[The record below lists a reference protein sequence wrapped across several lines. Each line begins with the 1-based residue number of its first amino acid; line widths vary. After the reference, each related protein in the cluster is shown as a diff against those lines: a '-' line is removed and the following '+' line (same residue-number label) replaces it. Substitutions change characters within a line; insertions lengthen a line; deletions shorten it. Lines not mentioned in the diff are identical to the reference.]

1 MLVGGLFVVE
11 LSFRK
16 IGSLLIDIVISDVTE
31 IIYGVL
37 FLVFVYVTSF
47 LNLSSEQKLVNTLE
61 ESKLRNLKVLDE
73 DSKLLNST
81 VGLNQIDL
89 SFLK

>member
-1 MLVGGLFVVE
+1 ME

>member
-1 MLVGGLFVVE
+1 ME

-73 DSKLLNST
+73 DSKLLNSNA
-81 VGLNQIDL
+81 GLNQIDL

>member
-1 MLVGGLFVVE
+1 ME

-16 IGSLLIDIVISDVTE
+16 IGSLLIEIVISDVTE

-81 VGLNQIDL
+81 AGLNQIDL

>member
-1 MLVGGLFVVE
+1 MVE

-73 DSKLLNST
+73 DSKLLNSNA
-81 VGLNQIDL
+81 GLNQIDL

>member
-1 MLVGGLFVVE
+1 ME

-16 IGSLLIDIVISDVTE
+16 IGSLLIEIVISDVTE

>member
-1 MLVGGLFVVE
+1 MLVGGALVIE

-16 IGSLLIDIVISDVTE
+16 IGSLLVEMVISDVTE

-47 LNLSSEQKLVNTLE
+47 LNISSEQRLVNTLE
-61 ESKLRNLKVLDE
+61 ESKLRYSQRLSEQKLNEQSRLLKG
-73 DSKLLNST
+73 SSH
-81 VGLNQIDL
+81 GG
-89 SFLK
+89 

>member
-1 MLVGGLFVVE
+1 ME

-16 IGSLLIDIVISDVTE
+16 IGSLLIEIVISDVTE

-47 LNLSSEQKLVNTLE
+47 LSLSSEQKLVNTLE